1 MTSQTAPL
9 SAKTIWGKI
18 VLYLRENKQVA
29 LHVACGDITDVY
41 LDGDNLVV
49 NIYDKMLENLLLEGR
64 REIERAISWQ
74 GANVNLVLRCVA
86 EKKSPQEQDVEKLKK
101 LFGNQITIK

>member
-1 MTSQTAPL
+1 MTAEAIPL

-18 VLYLRENKQVA
+18 VLYLRENRQVA

-41 LDGDNLVV
+41 LDGNNLVV
-49 NIYDKMLENLLLEGR
+49 NIYDKMLENLLVEGR

-74 GANVNLVLRCVA
+74 GVNVNLVLRCQT
-86 EKKSPQEQDVEKLKK
+86 EKKSPQDEDVEKLKS